1 MNSHKQILEKV
12 FKQALTYSDGKILL
26 PEKIK
31 TNIDVIARNAF
42 KHKGVFTV
50 LTTLIAHK
58 IHTPKQ
64 DIRKHQSNM
73 KNGFSGR
80 SIDTQYITPTLKK
93 LKLPAM
99 AETGWLTRSLEQPH
113 PYNLKYPG
121 KIQNKDVKHSFLEII
136 DYVQRNPK
144 KAKNCITYLIYLVQT
159 KYSQKKMPVQ
169 KLNLKEKID
178 IEKTVYFLKECFDYK
193 YKTHGGSK
201 IPVIAFYAIFTILIK
216 ELTRYRGC
224 KLKPLGSHTASDKT
238 SKTSGDIEIVNA
250 LGVLEESIEI
260 KLGKKIDAHLM
271 RVIEE
276 KIYKYNPKRYCVFS
290 TKSIEHKQGV
300 SNIVSKIKKDHG
312 CQVIINGVLPTLK
325 YYLRLISSTKK
336 FVDQFVCM
344 IRDDSELQSV
354 HKEVILR
361 LAKKL
366 NC

>member
-1 MNSHKQILEKV
+1 MYNHKQILEKV
-12 FKQALTYSDGKILL
+12 SKQALTYNESKVLL
-26 PEKIK
+26 SKEIK
-31 TNIDVIARNAF
+31 FNINIISKNAS

-50 LTTLIAHK
+50 LTTLIVHK

-73 KNGFSGR
+73 QNGFSGR

-121 KIQNKDVKHSFLEII
+121 KIQNKDVKRSFLKII

-144 KAKNCITYLIYLVQT
+144 KAKYCITYLIYLVQT
-159 KYSQKKMPVQ
+159 KYSQKKMPIQ

-178 IEKTVYFLKECFDYK
+178 IEKTVFFLKECFDYK

-216 ELTRYRGC
+216 ELTRYKGC

-238 SKTSGDIEIVNA
+238 SKTSGDIEIVNT
-250 LGVLEESIEI
+250 LGILEESIEI
-260 KLGKKIDAHLM
+260 KLGKKIDTHLI

-276 KIYKYNPKRYCVFS
+276 KIYKHNPKRYCVFS
-290 TKSIEHKQGV
+290 TKPIDHKQSI
-300 SNIVSKIKKDHG
+300 SNIVSKIKKNHG

-336 FVDQFVCM
+336 FVDQFINMVHN
-344 IRDDSELQSV
+344 DSELQSV
-354 HKEVILR
+354 HKTIILK

-366 NC
+366 NQ

>member
-1 MNSHKQILEKV
+1 MQNHKQILEKV
-12 FKQALTYSDGKILL
+12 FKQALTYNDGKVLL
-26 PEKIK
+26 SEKIK
-31 TNIDVIARNAF
+31 DNIDIIAKNAF
-42 KHKGVFTV
+42 KYKGVFTV

-93 LKLPAM
+93 LNLPAM

-113 PYNLKYPG
+113 SYDLTYPG
-121 KIQNKDVKHSFLEII
+121 KIQNKDVKRSFLKII
-136 DYVQRNPK
+136 DYVQKNPK
-144 KAKNCITYLIYLVQT
+144 KSKYCITYLIYLVQT
-159 KYSQKKMPVQ
+159 KYSQKKIPIQ
-169 KLNLKEKID
+169 KLNFREKID
-178 IEKTVYFLKECFDYK
+178 IEKTVYFLKECFNFK

-216 ELTRYRGC
+216 ELTRYKGC
-224 KLKPLGSHTASDKT
+224 KLKPLGSHTAPDKT

-250 LGVLEESIEI
+250 LGNLEESIEI
-260 KLGKKIDAHLM
+260 KLGKKINTHLM

-276 KIYKYNPKRYCVFS
+276 KIYKHNPKRYCVFS
-290 TKSIEHKQGV
+290 TKSIDHKQNI
-300 SNIVSKIKKDHG
+300 SQIVSKIKKDHG

-336 FVDQFVCM
+336 FIDQFVSM
-344 IRDDSELQSV
+344 IQNDTELQSI
-354 HKEVILR
+354 HKEIILK

-366 NC
+366 N